1 MKKKTKIESIQEN
14 IKKNP
19 ENYIDLDDM
28 LFSILKIKDFKITK
42 IGNKSIKELK
52 DKK

>member
-1 MKKKTKIESIQEN
+1 MKKKTKIIHQN